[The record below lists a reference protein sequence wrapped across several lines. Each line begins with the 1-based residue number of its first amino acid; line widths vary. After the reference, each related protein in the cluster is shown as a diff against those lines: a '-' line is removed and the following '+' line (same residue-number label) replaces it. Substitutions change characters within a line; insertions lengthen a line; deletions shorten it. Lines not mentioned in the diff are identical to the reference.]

1 MKSSKPSLFIW
12 QKILLLSVGGIGLI
26 ILLVVYSI
34 WHTSDRFL
42 SAVAGLLQLESVFA
56 PIETPTS
63 IVEKIQG
70 VQELTTTIYTMETI
84 IPTSADR
91 RWGELSVGT
100 TRLLYIGRGEVRAGI
115 DLSQLREAD
124 IQVSRDRIQIDLPP
138 AQILDSKVDVNR
150 SRVYDYDRGFLNLG
164 PDVAPQ
170 LQTFAQ
176 RKTLAEIVS
185 NACREG
191 ILETA
196 NQRAKE
202 TITQL
207 LVATEDKPLQIQTSI
222 SDCQKDL
229 ITNNYR
235 SLTTN

>member
-12 QKILLLSVGGIGLI
+12 QKILILGVGSISLI
-26 ILLVVYSI
+26 ILLIFYSI
-34 WHTSDRFL
+34 WRTGDRFL
-42 SAVAGLLQLESVFA
+42 TAVTGLLQLESVFA
-56 PIETPTS
+56 PIETPRS
-63 IVEKIQG
+63 IVQKIQG
-70 VQELTTTIYTMETI
+70 VQELTTTLYTMETI
-84 IPTSADR
+84 VPTSAER
-91 RWGELSVGT
+91 RWGELSIGT

-115 DLSQLREAD
+115 DLSQLTEED
-124 IQVSRDRIQIDLPP
+124 IQVTRDRIQIDLPP

-170 LQTFAQ
+170 LQTLAQ

-185 NACREG
+185 NACSEG

-196 NQRAKE
+196 NQKAKE

-207 LVATEDKPLQIQTSI
+207 IAATEDKSLKVQTSI
-222 SDCQKDL
+222 SDCQGSS
-229 ITNNYR
+229 
-235 SLTTN
+235 SLSTFK

>member
-12 QKILLLSVGGIGLI
+12 QKILLFTVGGIGLI
-26 ILLVVYSI
+26 ILLVVYSV
-34 WHTSDRFL
+34 WRTGDRFL
-42 SAVAGLLQLESVFA
+42 SALMGLLQLESVLT

-63 IVEKIQG
+63 IVQKIQG

-91 RWGELSVGT
+91 RWGKLSIAT

-115 DLSQLREAD
+115 DLSQLTEAD

-150 SRVYDYDRGFLNLG
+150 SRLYDYDRGFLNLG

-170 LQTFAQ
+170 LQTLAQ
-176 RKTLAEIVS
+176 RKTLAEIV
-185 NACREG
+185 NHACSEG

-207 LVATEDKPLQIQTSI
+207 IVATEDKPLQIQTSI
-222 SDCQKDL
+222 SDCQDKKDL
-229 ITNNYR
+229 VPTNL
-235 SLTTN
+235 SD